1 MQRLMYPVSSAVA
14 KDVVFVKDPVGSR
27 SLAVVW
33 FIRMYLRCV
42 ASVSY
47 THLLPSACFIVDFRK
62 EQGAGTFVFTGGG
75 YGHGVGMSQNLS
87 LIHI

>member
-1 MQRLMYPVSSAVA
+1 MYPVSSAVA

-42 ASVSY
+42 ASIRKNIPV
-47 THLLPSACFIVDFRK
+47 LLLV
-62 EQGAGTFVFTGGG
+62 
-75 YGHGVGMSQNLS
+75 
-87 LIHI
+87 